1 MFSKQQLQQF
11 LDNAWDKK
19 LVVIYWP
26 TACWKTAIS
35 IDIAKTLDTE
45 IISTDSRQI
54 FKFMDIG
61 TAKITE
67 EEKSWVKHHMIDI
80 VTPDE
85 EYSVGQFKKEAIK
98 IMEDLWNNKKIP
110 ILCWWTGLYIDSLIY
125 DFSIPKVAPN
135 KELREEL
142 ENEAKK
148 YWNEFVYEKLVKID
162 PEYAKTVH
170 PNNLRY
176 VIRAIEVKTIT
187 GVAKSEFIWE
197 KELKYDTFFVNPY
210 NWDRK
215 VLYDRIDRRVN
226 IMIEMWLIEEVKKL
240 LNMWYKKDDF
250 GMETI
255 WYKEIISHLNWEN
268 TLDEAILQIQQNT
281 RNYAKRQLTWFRKYD
296 KFIEKQ

>member
-1 MFSKQQLQQF
+1 MFSKEQLQKF
-11 LDNAWDKK
+11 LDKKWDKK
-19 LVVIYWP
+19 LIVIYGP

-61 TAKITE
+61 TAKITKE
-67 EEKSWVKHHMIDI
+67 EMQWVGHHMIDI
-80 VTPDE
+80 ITPDIQ
-85 EYSVGQFKKEAIK
+85 YSVWQFKNEAIK
-98 IMEDLWNNKKIP
+98 IMENLWNNKKIP

-125 DFSIPKVAPN
+125 DFTIPKVEPN
-135 KELREEL
+135 KELRLQL
-142 ENEAKK
+142 ETEAKK
-148 YWNEFVYEKLVKID
+148 YWNEFVYEKLIKLD
-162 PEYAKTVH
+162 PEYAKTIH
-170 PNNLRY
+170 SNNLRY
-176 VIRAIEVKTIT
+176 VIRAIEVKTMT
-187 GVAKSEFIWE
+187 GIAKSEFIWE

-210 NWDRK
+210 DGNRK

-226 IMIEMWLIEEVKKL
+226 IMIEMWLIDEVKKL
-240 LNMWYKKDDF
+240 LKMWYKESDF

-255 WYKEIISHLNWEN
+255 WYKEIISHLNWII
-268 TLDEAILQIQQNT
+268 TLDEAIQQIAQNT